1 MKIKG
6 AESDLFIK
14 SNSIFISVF
23 VSFFLAINYNLNW
36 HKYGLED
43 KREGKEKMINLV
55 TASGKAYDLAKKRG
69 LKENTFETLKHCAGE
84 ILEANE
90 AYNNWTFCKTSDS
103 LKEHFEDELAD
114 VIMCCLSICGAEGI
128 NIEKALER
136 VFEKN
141 ERRAN
146 DSKK

>member
-1 MKIKG
+1 MDLKLASERAYEI
-6 AESDLFIK
+6 AE
-14 SNSIFISVF
+14 
-23 VSFFLAINYNLNW
+23 
-36 HKYGLED
+36 
-43 KREGKEKMINLV
+43 
-55 TASGKAYDLAKKRG
+55 KRG
-69 LKENTFETLKHCAGE
+69 QYKHDSQDTMRGLKHCAGE

-90 AYNNWTFCKTSDS
+90 AYNNWTFCETSDS

-141 ERRAN
+141 EKRA
-146 DSKK
+146 KK